1 MDKEP
6 HMVLANRLTRRL
18 GIEHPIV
25 LAPLDQ
31 IGGGT
36 LAKAVSDAGGFGVL
50 GGGYGDRGWLE
61 MEFPKAGDAPIGVG
75 FITWSLAKQP
85 QLLDLALAHKPK
97 AVMLSFG
104 DPAPFVDQIH
114 AASALLIAQVNTL
127 DQARHVLD
135 LGADIVVAQGT
146 EAGGHSGAGQ
156 GTMAFTPQVAD
167 RISRNSYDA
176 LLLAAGGIAD
186 GRGLAAALILGAD
199 GVMMGTR
206 FSATQEAL
214 THPAA
219 KARLV
224 AAGGD
229 ETARTSVYDILRER
243 DWPAG
248 YRARFLRNGFL
259 DRWEGDPER
268 LAAEKT
274 ALQPIYKTAVAEA
287 DFDIANIGA
296 GESVG
301 LVHDLPPAGD
311 LVRRIAAQA
320 AVLLA

>member
-1 MDKEP
+1 
-6 HMVLANRLTRRL
+6 
-18 GIEHPIV
+18 
-25 LAPLDQ
+25 
-31 IGGGT
+31 
-36 LAKAVSDAGGFGVL
+36 VL
-50 GGGYGDRGWLE
+50 GGGYGDRAWLE
-61 MEFPKAGDAPIGVG
+61 VEFPKAGDVPIGVG

-85 QLLDLALAHKPK
+85 ALLDLALSYKPK

-104 DPAPFVDQIH
+104 DPAPFVDQIR
-114 AASALLIAQVNTL
+114 AAGAMLIAQVNTL

-135 LGADIVVAQGT
+135 LGVDIVVAQGS
-146 EAGGHSGAGQ
+146 EAGGHSGPAQ
-156 GTMAFTPQVAD
+156 GVMAFTPQVAD
-167 RISRNSYDA
+167 LISRNSYDT

-186 GRGLAAALILGAD
+186 GRGLAAALMLGAD
-199 GVMMGTR
+199 GAMLGTR
-206 FSATQEAL
+206 FSATREAL

-224 AAGGD
+224 AAAGD

-248 YRARFLRNGFL
+248 YRARFLRNDFL
-259 DRWEGDPER
+259 DRWDGDPQGLE
-268 LAAEKT
+268 AEKA
-274 ALQPIYKTAVAEA
+274 ALQPVYKAAVAEA

-301 LVHDLPPAGD
+301 LIHDLPPAGD